1 MANLMKQVYRHYTMW
16 EDYKNGMYNTSINNE
31 DYYIQKAVEILT
43 NEKLFYRT
51 AKSVLEK
58 WKIASM
64 VNLTNKNCN
73 KQAWIGQASCSI
85 CYKVPEY
92 LTRIAWSKLT
102 DEQREAANK
111 IADKIIYKFNQKY
124 EAIDNQLYLFMD

>member
-1 MANLMKQVYRHYTMW
+1 MANLMKQVYKHYTMW
-16 EDYKNGMYNTSINNE
+16 EDYQNGMYNTSINNE
-31 DYYIQKAVEILT
+31 DYYIQKAIEILKSD
-43 NEKLFYRT
+43 KLFYRS

-73 KQAWIGQASCSI
+73 KQAWIGQSSCCI

-92 LTRIAWSKLT
+92 LTRIAWSRLS
-102 DEQREAANK
+102 DEERDNANK
-111 IADKIIYKFNQKY
+111 VADRIIYKFNQKY
-124 EAIDNQLYLFMD
+124 EAIDNQLYLFLD